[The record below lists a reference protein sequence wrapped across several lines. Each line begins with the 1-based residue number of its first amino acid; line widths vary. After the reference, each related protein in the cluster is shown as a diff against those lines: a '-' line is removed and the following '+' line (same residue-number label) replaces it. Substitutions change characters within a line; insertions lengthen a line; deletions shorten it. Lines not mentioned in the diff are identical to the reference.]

1 VLAGTVA
8 LAAAGRILGIFELF
22 VLAAGA
28 AALVVVGAIGVLR
41 RRIDLDASRTVHPA
55 RIHVGADS
63 RVELVVAN
71 RGQRPSPVVA
81 VRDTFAATSMSPPDG
96 DPGTGA
102 GRRQARFLLA
112 PLGRGQQERA
122 VYRLP
127 AERRGIFGIGP
138 LEAEV
143 TDAFGL
149 WARVITIAPVVE
161 LTVFPEVEA
170 LAPIAQSRGDHLT
183 SGAPRRATVGPG
195 GEDLYGLRPYEVGDD
210 LRRVQEELL
219 AGRGRDHLRTATT
232 ARRATLDELADVA
245 LGLLSGMG
253 RTGVEAHRDD
263 VLATL
268 EAASLETDAGASL
281 LQGRLAAGL
290 APTAGFDLLGGSSRV
305 PPESQAVAA
314 VTEPET
320 RPSTR
325 SPATDAVARQ
335 ARLAEARQVAADAR
349 ELARRRRTEAA
360 EVAGTAALARRVAH
374 DTDEEVEQLTR
385 DLEKAHRTAA
395 RAASAADDAASRI
408 VDAERAAARAETQAA
423 TAEASLARLEGG

>member
-96 DPGTGA
+96 DPGSGA

-149 WARVITIAPVVE
+149 WARVMTIAPVVA

-210 LRRVQEELL
+210 LRRVHWASTARTGELVVRQLELPWQGRATVLLDVRARMHTSETLETAVSATASVLAAAWGGGGLVRLVTTEGTDSGFAAGHAHVEAVMEHLAVVGLGPAEGLEAVIGGLYRTGHGGGLTVITTAAAVAVDFNRL
-219 AGRGRDHLRTATT
+219 AGLGDRFADPAIVVIDGSTGRHRLPDTSGGPAIGVHLLR
-232 ARRATLDELADVA
+232 VP
-245 LGLLSGMG
+245 
-253 RTGVEAHRDD
+253 
-263 VLATL
+263 
-268 EAASLETDAGASL
+268 AG
-281 LQGRLAAGL
+281 GTL
-290 APTAGFDLLGGSSRV
+290 APAWNRAFGPGLVR
-305 PPESQAVAA
+305 
-314 VTEPET
+314 
-320 RPSTR
+320 RPVGR
-325 SPATDAVARQ
+325 
-335 ARLAEARQVAADAR
+335 
-349 ELARRRRTEAA
+349 
-360 EVAGTAALARRVAH
+360 
-374 DTDEEVEQLTR
+374 
-385 DLEKAHRTAA
+385 
-395 RAASAADDAASRI
+395 
-408 VDAERAAARAETQAA
+408 
-423 TAEASLARLEGG
+423 